1 MNKSKQYFKLLGILS
16 ISFLIVFAVGRSS
29 LQITP
34 TGQPVDFVALM
45 QKTIAQIQGK
55 SDIASQPISAETQK
69 RWQAEYAEAKKLP
82 LIPVAQG
89 VYAQTSGSTSIVT
102 IDEGKITFK
111 VYSIKLSNGTIV
123 HIKVPEGNNPPS
135 VATLDQIYGVK

>member
-1 MNKSKQYFKLLGILS
+1 MNKIHYIKIATVLG
-16 ISFLIVFAVGRSS
+16 ISFLIAFAVGHSS

-34 TGQPVDFVALM
+34 TGQPVDFVALV
-45 QKTIAQIQGK
+45 QNTIAQLQGK
-55 SDIASQPISAETQK
+55 SDFASQPISAETQK
-69 RWQAEYAEAKKLP
+69 RWQAEYTEAKKLP

-111 VYSIKLSNGTIV
+111 VYSIKLSNGKIV
-123 HIKVPEGNNPPS
+123 QIKVPEGNNPPS
-135 VATLDQIYGVK
+135 VATLDHIYGVK